1 MALMSKLWP
10 EEMLSG

>member
-10 EEMLSG
+10 EEILSG